1 MPASKKDKAKIQK
14 ILERVDRKEQVFLK
28 RTEIMD
34 SEYEWGWKNIPFKP
48 LPTEG
53 IAQKDAVTTNGPH
66 IQARKVSNGVAFAER
81 IIRVEDDADNQE
93 FRDQNNAYE
102 RLCIGML
109 ENADRRL
116 QGGGMGATVQ
126 GELAW
131 YSVVRGAWVSA
142 RALLIK
148 DDKGNTIED
157 VKPIDPRNLVYEQGQ
172 GEPLWA
178 AIVTQR
184 SKQDIRDSYPK
195 FKFDSEDP
203 VRDIDD
209 DNDENVRVVDYYWK
223 ERGKYMNAV
232 IIDNQFAK
240 KAMDTFAENFPIVI
254 RLVGNN
260 PGVMNFT
267 LKDDIEGVRD
277 IPGLEDVGNSI
288 FAAYRHTKP
297 QIDRLSSYEM
307 ALTAKAVQ
315 GTMKVFS
322 RDGTKELD
330 QDPFASGTEANLST
344 DNNEDIE
351 LVPIA
356 QLSQDTARLR
366 AQLQLDEANAGL
378 SDPALGRLG
387 SPVSGAALNIISQ
400 ADNEV
405 IAPFLKAVESVLE
418 GVLDNL
424 GSQYETGK
432 YKTIH
437 VRGKTHTDIPF
448 NKPITP
454 EDIKGHNVLSV
465 ELKNVQPQDDFNLWQ
480 TAQIASQV
488 DPNSGMALVSKEYAA
503 TKIAKVQDY
512 DLEKTRMFAAQ
523 ARQSSPAALWL
534 TQLEAA
540 HRTGDPNIVEFV
552 EQELNRALEQQF
564 MEDEAR
570 RFAFMQAMGQDP
582 LQAAA
587 DGMGGAPA
595 GSTAGVDVSNAATVG
610 ADPRVFPQAGTQG
623 VSAAPSPD
631 AGFNTTAPR
640 KRISNVYHSNHR
652 RRW

>member
-116 QGGGMGATVQ
+116 QNGGMGATVQ

-223 ERGKYMNAV
+223 TRSQK
-232 IIDNQFAK
+232 
-240 KAMDTFAENFPIVI
+240 T
-254 RLVGNN
+254 
-260 PGVMNFT
+260 
-267 LKDDIEGVRD
+267 
-277 IPGLEDVGNSI
+277 S
-288 FAAYRHTKP
+288 
-297 QIDRLSSYEM
+297 LSS
-307 ALTAKAVQ
+307 
-315 GTMKVFS
+315 
-322 RDGTKELD
+322 
-330 QDPFASGTEANLST
+330 SGWSATT
-344 DNNEDIE
+344 
-351 LVPIA
+351 
-356 QLSQDTARLR
+356 
-366 AQLQLDEANAGL
+366 
-378 SDPALGRLG
+378 
-387 SPVSGAALNIISQ
+387 Q
-400 ADNEV
+400 A
-405 IAPFLKAVESVLE
+405 
-418 GVLDNL
+418 
-424 GSQYETGK
+424 
-432 YKTIH
+432 
-437 VRGKTHTDIPF
+437 
-448 NKPITP
+448 
-454 EDIKGHNVLSV
+454 
-465 ELKNVQPQDDFNLWQ
+465 
-480 TAQIASQV
+480 
-488 DPNSGMALVSKEYAA
+488 
-503 TKIAKVQDY
+503 
-512 DLEKTRMFAAQ
+512 
-523 ARQSSPAALWL
+523 
-534 TQLEAA
+534 
-540 HRTGDPNIVEFV
+540 
-552 EQELNRALEQQF
+552 
-564 MEDEAR
+564 
-570 RFAFMQAMGQDP
+570 
-582 LQAAA
+582 
-587 DGMGGAPA
+587 
-595 GSTAGVDVSNAATVG
+595 
-610 ADPRVFPQAGTQG
+610 
-623 VSAAPSPD
+623 
-631 AGFNTTAPR
+631 
-640 KRISNVYHSNHR
+640 
-652 RRW
+652 